1 MNFKKL
7 LNIFS
12 MLVMVMG
19 FNCAFTSCS
28 DDDEP
33 EQPKEEERVPTSAMC
48 SYRFEC
54 SQDMLDVLDITIQY
68 VEKGNIVSAPIT
80 QLETKIQ
87 VANLTL
93 PATFG
98 YRVSAKVKAG
108 VSLTKASYNFKFK
121 HCDPFVSVYDQ
132 NGKKIDGLD
141 STFSSM
147 SGGTDA
153 ATPDYITGKY
163 GEGRVL
169 TTNGITVDK
178 QGNYSSATIN
188 WD

>member
-1 MNFKKL
+1 MNVKKL
-7 LNIFS
+7 LYLAS
-12 MLVMVMG
+12 VLVMAMSLS
-19 FNCAFTSCS
+19 CLFTACS

-33 EQPKEEERVPTSAMC
+33 DQPKEEDRIPTSAMC

-108 VSLTKASYNFKFK
+108 VYLTKASYNFNFK

-141 STFSSM
+141 STFSLM

-178 QGNYSSATIN
+178 QGNYSNATIN

>member
-1 MNFKKL
+1 MNLKKL
-7 LNIFS
+7 LHLAS
-12 MLVMVMG
+12 VLVMAMSLS
-19 FNCAFTSCS
+19 CLFTACS
-28 DDDEP
+28 DDEP
-33 EQPKEEERVPTSAMC
+33 EQPKGDRVPTSAMC
-48 SYRFEC
+48 TYQFEC
-54 SQDMLDVLDITIQY
+54 TQDMLDVLDITIQY

-153 ATPDYITGKY
+153 ATPEYITGKY

-169 TTNGITVDK
+169 TTNGRTVDK
-178 QGNYSSATIN
+178 QGNYSNATIN
-188 WD
+188 W